1 MNSFKVTRHYC
12 SFCYLHFVLIF
23 YIITLNYPGHF
34 HVRYQQKK
42 KQKHVFHSCI
52 IRDSNNAQEAKQH
65 INMVLWQRILNS
77 NSDPDVLKN
86 YRPVSN
92 LAFISKIIEKVV
104 AARLIEHLSSN
115 GLKDQY
121 QSAYRKGHSTETA
134 LICVHNDIVSAVD
147 KGCGVCL
154 ILLDL
159 SAAFNTVDHTILCT
173 FQENHNGLGGHAL
186 DFFKSFLADRTQCIS
201 VKGVMSEMNR
211 LIYGVPQGSVLGPIE
226 FCIYTLPLS
235 AILKHYKIDYHI
247 YADDTQI
254 YCSFDTESLDEV
266 LGSLDNC
273 ISDIRS
279 WMITN
284 KLKINDSKTEFL
296 LITSP
301 RSKFTKDIQI
311 TIGQSNISP
320 SSTCKSLGVMLDD
333 HFAMDAHISN
343 ICRSTYFH
351 IWNIGGYVIFPLHLP
366 QPSWCILLSHHV

>member
-1 MNSFKVTRHYC
+1 MPLLKKV
-12 SFCYLHFVLIF
+12 
-23 YIITLNYPGHF
+23 G
-34 HVRYQQKK
+34 
-42 KQKHVFHSCI
+42 
-52 IRDSNNAQEAKQH
+52 
-65 INMVLWQRILNS
+65 
-77 NSDPDVLKN
+77 SDPDVLKN

-115 GLKDQY
+115 GLMDQY

-134 LICVHNDIVSAVD
+134 LVRVHNDIVSAVD

-159 SAAFNTVDHTILCT
+159 SAAFDTVDHTILCT
-173 FQENHNGLGGHAL
+173 FLENHIGLGGHAL
-186 DFFKSFLADRTQCIS
+186 DFFKSYLADRTQCVS

-254 YCSFDTESLDEV
+254 YCSFDAESLDEV

-320 SSTCKSLGVMLDD
+320 SSTCKSLGVMLDE

-351 IWNIGGYVIFPLHLP
+351 IRNIGAIRDLLI
-366 QPSWCILLSHHV
+366 PSAAAQLVHSLVTSRADYCNALLLGVPDYK